1 MAAVPPGPTVTISV
15 VIPTYNR
22 LPYLR
27 AALASV
33 REQTRPPEEILIVDD
48 GSTDGTEEF
57 ARTLPAP
64 VRYLRQANAGPAAAR
79 NHGFRAATG
88 DWIALLDSD
97 DWWPVDKL
105 ALQEAFLRL
114 HPHLAFVFGTQLN
127 SRAGRTDAEPEILDP
142 VVHATLRRESGGVRD
157 FFGLLL
163 RLNPVPTSSVLF
175 RRECLVRTGGFDEA
189 RWRCEDYELWFR
201 FAATF
206 PIGYLD
212 QPLVFKRSQD
222 DNLINDYAKLWEAHL
237 DVLLSLPG
245 THPERNLPDFPAWRQ
260 ATAHTRYRLGSF
272 HLRRGAIPAA
282 RAHFGGFQDRDLPT
296 GLRLRA
302 LSRVKRALLAAGL
315 GRLAHRATPA
325 RPPLPR

>member
-1 MAAVPPGPTVTISV
+1 VSISV

-27 AALASV
+27 AAVASA

-48 GSTDGTEEF
+48 GSTDGTEQF
-57 ARTLPAP
+57 ARSLPAP

-79 NHGFRAATG
+79 NQGFRAATG

-97 DWWPVDKL
+97 DWWPADKL
-105 ALQEAFLRL
+105 ARQEAFLRL

-127 SRAGRTDAEPEILDP
+127 SRAGQTDAQPEILDP
-142 VVHATLRRESGGVRD
+142 EVHATLRREAAGIRD
-157 FFGLLL
+157 FFSLLL

-175 RRECLVRTGGFDEA
+175 RRDCLARTGGFDEA

-201 FAATF
+201 FAAAF

-212 QPLVFKRSQD
+212 HPLVFKRSQD
-222 DNLINDYAKLWEAHL
+222 DNLINDYAKLWAAHL
-237 DVLLSLPG
+237 DVLLSLPR
-245 THPERNLPDFPAWRQ
+245 THPGRNLPANPAWRQ
-260 ATAHTRYRLGSF
+260 ATAYTRYRLGSF
-272 HLRRGAIPAA
+272 HLRRGAVPAA
-282 RAHFGGFQDRDLPT
+282 LEHFGAFHERDLPASA
-296 GLRLRA
+296 RLHA

-315 GRLAHRATPA
+315 GRLARRTPPA
-325 RPPLPR
+325 STPLPR